1 MVGEQVEPKICSIDE
16 ALNISRNLALDL
28 VEISPNVDPPV
39 CKVIDYKKFI
49 YDQKKKLKT
58 IQSKAQKVVI
68 KELRFGP
75 NTGEHDFEFKLKH
88 AKNFLKDGAK
98 VKAFVFF
105 RGRTIVFKEQG
116 QILLLRLAQ
125 ALEDVGVVEE
135 MPKLD
140 GKKMIMIIA
149 PKKKKIKKKKMPK
162 MKTKAGAKKRFKL
175 TGSGKLKRKQAF
187 KSHIL
192 TKKET
197 KQKHNL
203 TKTEYVSKADTKSI
217 KLQLGI

>member
-1 MVGEQVEPKICSIDE
+1 MVGDKVEPKICSIDE
-16 ALNISRNLALDL
+16 ALKISRNLGLDL

-58 IQSKAQKVVI
+58 IQSKAQKVVV

-75 NTGEHDFEFKLKH
+75 NTGEHDFNFKLKH
-88 AKNFLKDGAK
+88 AKSFLEDGAK

-116 QILLLRLAQ
+116 QILLLKLAQ
-125 ALEDVGVVEE
+125 ALEDVGIVEE

-149 PKKKKIKKKKMPK
+149 PKKKK
-162 MKTKAGAKKRFKL
+162 
-175 TGSGKLKRKQAF
+175 
-187 KSHIL
+187 
-192 TKKET
+192 
-197 KQKHNL
+197 
-203 TKTEYVSKADTKSI
+203 
-217 KLQLGI
+217 

>member
-1 MVGEQVEPKICSIDE
+1 MVGEKVESKICSIDE
-16 ALNISRNLALDL
+16 ALQMAKELGLDL
-28 VEISPNVDPPV
+28 VEISPNADPPV

-58 IQSKAQKVVI
+58 IQSKAQKVVV

-88 AKNFLKDGAK
+88 AKKFLQDGAK
-98 VKAFVFF
+98 VRAFVFF

-116 QILLLRLAQ
+116 QILLLKLAQ
-125 ALEDVGVVEE
+125 ALEDVGIVEE

-149 PKKKKIKKKKMPK
+149 PKKKKK
-162 MKTKAGAKKRFKL
+162 
-175 TGSGKLKRKQAF
+175 
-187 KSHIL
+187 
-192 TKKET
+192 
-197 KQKHNL
+197 
-203 TKTEYVSKADTKSI
+203 
-217 KLQLGI
+217 